1 MRTAIATFLVLAVSG
16 GALAAQP
23 RHATHALARGAA
35 HAAPSRP
42 VADRAVMA
50 TQPLPVI
57 KAYYP
62 AEYRQIAAVVEDG
75 ARARLSDAEI
85 AGSIEGMSHALL
97 GRMSPYYNTDNTIDY
112 MANSR
117 DMLRQ
122 AIAEAPGQCAQF
134 MRADGRLNAEA
145 RATLVAML
153 AKQPPW
159 RTGLMEASLKQAAS
173 YPAKPAA
180 GQPSAIVVQAIRD
193 VAIQNMPE
201 AMRKYLR
208 PIDPAGPVSPR
219 EAEAACRYTSGLIS
233 ATLQLPSEQAAT
245 TFKQLNDPAHGL
257 WSVSEHL
264 IRSPDPSARLTVAAA
279 FP

>member
-23 RHATHALARGAA
+23 RHSTHALARGTA
-35 HAAPSRP
+35 HAAPSQP
-42 VADRAVMA
+42 AADRAVMA

-62 AEYRQIAAVVEDG
+62 QEYRQIAAVVDDG
-75 ARARLSDAEI
+75 ARAHQSAAEI

-117 DMLRQ
+117 DMLREV
-122 AIAEAPGQCAQF
+122 IAQAPGQCAQF

-145 RATLVAML
+145 RATLATLL
-153 AKQPPW
+153 AKQPGW
-159 RTGLMEASLKQAAS
+159 RAGLMQASLKQAATV
-173 YPAKPAA
+173 PAKPAA
-180 GQPSAIVVQAIRD
+180 GAPNPIVLQAIRD
-193 VAIQNMPE
+193 VALHNVP
-201 AMRKYLR
+201 AALRVYLR
-208 PIDPAGPVSPR
+208 PINPAGPMSPQ
-219 EAEAACRYTSGLIS
+219 ESEAACRYTSGLIT

-245 TFKQLNDPAHGL
+245 TFKQLSDPARGL

-264 IRSPDPSARLTVAAA
+264 IPSPDPSARLTVAAA

>member
-16 GALAAQP
+16 GGLAAQP

-62 AEYRQIAAVVEDG
+62 TEYRQIAAVVDDG
-75 ARARLSDAEI
+75 ARAHQSDAEI

-117 DMLRQ
+117 DMLREV
-122 AIAEAPGQCAQF
+122 IALAPGQCAQF

-145 RATLVAML
+145 RATLANML
-153 AKQPPW
+153 AKQPNW
-159 RTGLMEASLKQAAS
+159 RAGLMQASLKQAATA
-173 YPAKPAA
+173 PAPPAA
-180 GQPSAIVVQAIRD
+180 GAPNPIVLQAIRD
-193 VAIQNMPE
+193 VAIHNMP
-201 AMRKYLR
+201 AALRVYLR
-208 PIDPAGPVSPR
+208 PINPAGPMSPQ
-219 EAEAACRYTSGLIS
+219 ESEAACRYTSGLLT
-233 ATLQLPSEQAAT
+233 ATLQLPTEQAAT

-264 IRSPDPSARLTVAAA
+264 IPSPDASARLTVAAA

>member
-1 MRTAIATFLVLAVSG
+1 M
-16 GALAAQP
+16 
-23 RHATHALARGAA
+23 
-35 HAAPSRP
+35 
-42 VADRAVMA
+42 DRAVM
-50 TQPLPVI
+50 TTRPLPVI
-57 KAYYP
+57 KAYFP
-62 AEYRQIAAVVEDG
+62 ATYRQIAVVVDDA
-75 ARARLSDAEI
+75 ARAHESDAQI
-85 AGSIEGMSHALL
+85 AGAIEGMSHALM
-97 GRMSPYYNTDNTIDY
+97 GRMSPYYDTNNTIEY

-117 DMLRQ
+117 DMLR
-122 AIAEAPGQCAQF
+122 AVIAQAPGQCAQF

-233 ATLQLPSEQAAT
+233 ATLQLPPDEAAT
-245 TFKQLNDPAHGL
+245 TFKQLSDPARGL

-264 IRSPDPSARLTVAAA
+264 IPAPDPSARLTVAAA